1 MSHLRQRLVAAGICI
16 DCQVRESDGT
26 YRCGVCRARNNRI
39 QRERQQRASRTPKAI
54 FAHTRI
60 KSYTTLK
67 ERGLITPKGKKNGLI
82 G

>member
-1 MSHLRQRLVAAGICI
+1 MKPLRKRLQQAGICI
-16 DCQVRESDGT
+16 DCQLNAAT
-26 YRCGVCRARNNRI
+26 KTQRCGVCTARHNRV

-67 ERGLITPKGKKNGLI
+67 KRGLITPKGKKNGLI